1 MMPHGAPGRGV
12 HVCVCA
18 RVCACV
24 CARACV
30 RVCVRA
36 LRVRASQAHLRGGA
50 AAQQEATNRQRA
62 THPRPGFQ
70 PFGRAAPA
78 RAPPAPHPGQQ
89 PALPWRLPPLQ
100 LRRRRPCPL
109 ARLRGC
115 VCAWLCAC
123 VCVVCLCVFCFF
135 PCDWGD
141 ARETGREGKRE
152 GRRREREK
160 GAGREEEAGARVGG
174 LFFANPLARLRLPPS
189 PRRRPHPVHHTRPPP
204 TVTTSN
210 NKTNNPTERHPSP
223 PPSLPLLLPP
233 PFPHSP
239 PLSLTPRPPR
249 GSRRTA
255 TARSRP

>member
-115 VCAWLCAC
+115 VCAC
-123 VCVVCLCVFCFF
+123 VCGGGGAGGG
-135 PCDWGD
+135 GD
-141 ARETGREGKRE
+141 AGG
-152 GRRREREK
+152 
-160 GAGREEEAGARVGG
+160 GANQRGTSWGPPLLAIGTRPCPSWAPARQCPAGAAPAPALAPASAV
-174 LFFANPLARLRLPPS
+174 PLACARPTRAATHPS
-189 PRRRPHPVHHTRPPP
+189 TRAWRCSAAAAPGPAPASEPAAPPP
-204 TVTTSN
+204 RSQ
-210 NKTNNPTERHPSP
+210 PSC
-223 PPSLPLLLPP
+223 
-233 PFPHSP
+233 
-239 PLSLTPRPPR
+239 
-249 GSRRTA
+249 A
-255 TARSRP
+255 